1 MTKRDRCCCL
11 PKVGHKTCE
20 SDGIFDVSLIAR
32 LRGGGGN
39 FWYLGYWTIKSSR
52 RYRHLWSDRS
62 DKITTR
68 DERPHR
74 IVHSQ
79 TQFRDSF
86 VRSIHLW
93 HSWRNDFN
101 FIIQFYCYFIIF
113 NASILSFHIVQRGF
127 ELFRNTDLCF
137 FLSFSLIL
145 SVIPKF

>member
-1 MTKRDRCCCL
+1 MLLFAEGRTQDLWIR
-11 PKVGHKTCE
+11 
-20 SDGIFDVSLIAR
+20 SDGIFDVLLIAR
-32 LRGGGGN
+32 LRGGN

-52 RYRHLWSDRS
+52 RYRHLWFDRS

-86 VRSIHLW
+86 VRSIYLW

-101 FIIQFYCYFIIF
+101 FIIQFHCYFIF
-113 NASILSFHIVQRGF
+113 NASILSFYIVQRGF
-127 ELFRNTDLCF
+127 ELFRNIDLCF
-137 FLSFSLIL
+137 FSLFLYLIL
-145 SVIPKF
+145 FIIPNF